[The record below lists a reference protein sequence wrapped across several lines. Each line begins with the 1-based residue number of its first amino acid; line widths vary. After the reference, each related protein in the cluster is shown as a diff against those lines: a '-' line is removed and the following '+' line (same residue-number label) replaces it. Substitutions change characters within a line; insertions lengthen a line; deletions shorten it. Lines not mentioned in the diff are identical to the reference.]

1 MRNSKNKKLLCLL
14 LTAAMLVQ
22 PLVVSAS
29 AEEPVAEQAD
39 LQDDEMSAD
48 LMEMPP
54 ADQTEPVDTESEEP
68 VTDLAGQTDAEAAD
82 LDASESEE
90 TVEDQ
95 TDTEETAVPED
106 AESEEPAADQNGQT
120 DAEEAADPEDAEPEE
135 PAADQNGQTDAEEAA
150 EPDDTEP
157 EEAAEDPTDSE
168 AVLDGTEVPEPA
180 ESEESEPKE
189 AEETPVLHNGEAVIP
204 AGSDASM
211 VKLLL
216 AEALLDSPED
226 FTEEEL
232 LALDWQYYC
241 EGRTKIGTWGNR
253 SWGSIEGFTT
263 ETGKLIKTQYTHP
276 ALADNQD
283 EEYQVRLAGTDAE
296 VTLSKKA
303 VLDSGILLREG
314 TSVSLPWTEEG
325 TVDYGQLKTDI
336 FQAAVAETTPE
347 LTPEDM
353 DITYYA
359 TAKTGSVGDMGK
371 NWAPLGGGK
380 VSGLEYPGIPAGVQ
394 TVRISWPGSSLY
406 APTTVQADVEVLD
419 REQVQ
424 FELQEG
430 PFEVG
435 MVFTEEQGYDYDAT
449 AGAIYDAV
457 IASVSPE
464 VPYETVKVEYNTDL
478 TGLTHISYRPLNE
491 KDATGLVG
499 FRDGTWEIRISCGDT
514 VEYRGNSV
522 TMDVTVLDN
531 RIVSSVAVRDGA
543 SFTYHMDPAV
553 MEQAIFA
560 QAIDWENSELPARE
574 TLDLTDFEILYK
586 AQIDVLDSRFDAGK
600 LSGLL
605 DKIPGL
611 EGIGGSVEEIAGS
624 LNDSTKRWMPVEG
637 GEYLGIPY
645 APMGAGQHQIQIVYK
660 GNADYRPSQAAEG
673 TVTVNKANVKVSV
686 HSDNIYA
693 DQTLPEG
700 FITTDPADQFDFYT
714 IYTGATS
721 NVNLGLYLDLPDK
734 FDNNRFIRIL
744 DPVVEKITGRSFSRM
759 MQDGITV
766 GELRKLF
773 DSTELL
779 ELLDKIGVDTGA
791 FGQILKVVNAMP
803 SVLDGTRIGFGAPN
817 RAGLYSVTVI
827 TDNKNYNTGVGVGAL
842 LVRMRSTGVKLNWN
856 EDLGS
861 KISAADAR
869 NFDFGVTLSC
879 NGDVTV
885 SQDNVHYLYS
895 GFTSKWKVYSS
906 TTTPPTEP
914 GRYVMTVVTLG
925 GNYQALPVTRSFQIT
940 K

>member
-22 PLVVSAS
+22 PVVVSAS

-82 LDASESEE
+82 LDDSESEE

-106 AESEEPAADQNGQT
+106 AGSEEPAADQNGQT

-150 EPDDTEP
+150 DPDDTEP

-168 AVLDGTEVPEPA
+168 AVLDGTEAPEPA

-216 AEALLDSPED
+216 ADALLDSPED

-283 EEYQVRLAGTDAE
+283 EEYQVRLAGTDEE

-314 TSVSLPWTEEG
+314 TSVNLPWTEEG

-347 LTPEDM
+347 LMPEDM

-371 NWAPLGGGK
+371 NWAPLGGGKVSGLEYPAISAGEHPVRFSWSGDGTYAAFQAETTITVNDRAEAPYVRREPVDNVKRTVKEDLSVDYDLLKEAVFDAVIAESEVLTKENVSIEYYATAKSGSVGSLGKGWAPLDGGK

-637 GEYLGIPY
+637 GEYLGFPTH
-645 APMGAGQHQIQIVYK
+645 PWEQG
-660 GNADYRPSQAAEG
+660 S
-673 TVTVNKANVKVSV
+673 
-686 HSDNIYA
+686 
-693 DQTLPEG
+693 
-700 FITTDPADQFDFYT
+700 
-714 IYTGATS
+714 
-721 NVNLGLYLDLPDK
+721 
-734 FDNNRFIRIL
+734 IRY
-744 DPVVEKITGRSFSRM
+744 RSFIKEM
-759 MQDGITV
+759 PTTV
-766 GELRKLF
+766 PPRRQRAQ
-773 DSTELL
+773 S
-779 ELLDKIGVDTGA
+779 
-791 FGQILKVVNAMP
+791 P
-803 SVLDGTRIGFGAPN
+803 SIRQT
-817 RAGLYSVTVI
+817 
-827 TDNKNYNTGVGVGAL
+827 
-842 LVRMRSTGVKLNWN
+842 
-856 EDLGS
+856 
-861 KISAADAR
+861 
-869 NFDFGVTLSC
+869 
-879 NGDVTV
+879 
-885 SQDNVHYLYS
+885 
-895 GFTSKWKVYSS
+895 
-906 TTTPPTEP
+906 
-914 GRYVMTVVTLG
+914 
-925 GNYQALPVTRSFQIT
+925 
-940 K
+940 

>member
-22 PLVVSAS
+22 PVVVSAS

-82 LDASESEE
+82 LDDSESEE

-106 AESEEPAADQNGQT
+106 AGSEEPAADQNGQT

-150 EPDDTEP
+150 DPDDTEP

-168 AVLDGTEVPEPA
+168 AVLDGTEAPEPA

-216 AEALLDSPED
+216 ADALLDSPED

-283 EEYQVRLAGTDAE
+283 EEYQVRLAGTDEE

-314 TSVSLPWTEEG
+314 TSVNLPWTEEG

-371 NWAPLGGGK
+371 NWAPLGGGKVSGLEYPAISAGEHPVRFSWSGDGTYAAFQAETTITVNDRAEAPYVRREPVDNVKRTVKEDLSVDYDLLKEAVFDAVIAESEVLTKENVSIEYYATAKSGSVGSLGKGWAPLDGGK

-637 GEYLGIPY
+637 GEYLGFPTH
-645 APMGAGQHQIQIVYK
+645 PWEQG
-660 GNADYRPSQAAEG
+660 S
-673 TVTVNKANVKVSV
+673 
-686 HSDNIYA
+686 
-693 DQTLPEG
+693 
-700 FITTDPADQFDFYT
+700 
-714 IYTGATS
+714 
-721 NVNLGLYLDLPDK
+721 
-734 FDNNRFIRIL
+734 IRY
-744 DPVVEKITGRSFSRM
+744 RSFIKEM
-759 MQDGITV
+759 PTTV
-766 GELRKLF
+766 PPRRQRAQ
-773 DSTELL
+773 S
-779 ELLDKIGVDTGA
+779 
-791 FGQILKVVNAMP
+791 P
-803 SVLDGTRIGFGAPN
+803 SIRQT
-817 RAGLYSVTVI
+817 
-827 TDNKNYNTGVGVGAL
+827 
-842 LVRMRSTGVKLNWN
+842 
-856 EDLGS
+856 
-861 KISAADAR
+861 
-869 NFDFGVTLSC
+869 
-879 NGDVTV
+879 
-885 SQDNVHYLYS
+885 
-895 GFTSKWKVYSS
+895 
-906 TTTPPTEP
+906 
-914 GRYVMTVVTLG
+914 
-925 GNYQALPVTRSFQIT
+925 
-940 K
+940 

>member
-22 PLVVSAS
+22 PLAVSAS

-82 LDASESEE
+82 LDDSESEE

-106 AESEEPAADQNGQT
+106 AGSEEPAADQNGQT

-150 EPDDTEP
+150 DPDDTEP

-168 AVLDGTEVPEPA
+168 AVLDGTEAPEPA

-283 EEYQVRLAGTDAE
+283 EEYQVRLAGTDEE

-347 LTPEDM
+347 LMPEDM

-371 NWAPLGGGK
+371 NWAPLGGGKVSGLEYPAISAGEHPVRFSWSGDGTYAAFQAETTITVNDRAEAPYVRREPVDNVKRTVKEDLSVDYDLLKEAVFDAVIAESEVLTKENVSIEYYATAKSGSVGSLGKGWAPLDGGK

-637 GEYLGIPY
+637 GEYLGFPTH
-645 APMGAGQHQIQIVYK
+645 PWEQG
-660 GNADYRPSQAAEG
+660 S
-673 TVTVNKANVKVSV
+673 
-686 HSDNIYA
+686 
-693 DQTLPEG
+693 
-700 FITTDPADQFDFYT
+700 
-714 IYTGATS
+714 
-721 NVNLGLYLDLPDK
+721 
-734 FDNNRFIRIL
+734 IRY
-744 DPVVEKITGRSFSRM
+744 RSFIKEM
-759 MQDGITV
+759 PTTV
-766 GELRKLF
+766 PPRRQRAQ
-773 DSTELL
+773 S
-779 ELLDKIGVDTGA
+779 
-791 FGQILKVVNAMP
+791 P
-803 SVLDGTRIGFGAPN
+803 SIRQT
-817 RAGLYSVTVI
+817 
-827 TDNKNYNTGVGVGAL
+827 
-842 LVRMRSTGVKLNWN
+842 
-856 EDLGS
+856 
-861 KISAADAR
+861 
-869 NFDFGVTLSC
+869 
-879 NGDVTV
+879 
-885 SQDNVHYLYS
+885 
-895 GFTSKWKVYSS
+895 
-906 TTTPPTEP
+906 
-914 GRYVMTVVTLG
+914 
-925 GNYQALPVTRSFQIT
+925 
-940 K
+940 

>member
-157 EEAAEDPTDSE
+157 EEAAEDPIDSE

-283 EEYQVRLAGTDAE
+283 GEYQVRLAGTDEE

-303 VLDSGILLREG
+303 VLDSDILLREG
-314 TSVSLPWTEEG
+314 VSVNLPWTEEG

-336 FQAAVAETTPE
+336 FQAAVAGTTPE
-347 LTPEDM
+347 LMPEDM

-371 NWAPLGGGK
+371 NWAPLGGGKVSGLEYPAISAGEHPVRFSWSGDGTYAAFQAETTITVNDRAEAPYVRREPVDDVKRTVKEDLSVDYDLLKEAVFDAVIAESEVLTKENISIEYYATAKSGSVGSLGKGWAPLDGGK

-637 GEYLGIPY
+637 GEYLGFPTH
-645 APMGAGQHQIQIVYK
+645 PWEQG
-660 GNADYRPSQAAEG
+660 S
-673 TVTVNKANVKVSV
+673 
-686 HSDNIYA
+686 
-693 DQTLPEG
+693 
-700 FITTDPADQFDFYT
+700 
-714 IYTGATS
+714 
-721 NVNLGLYLDLPDK
+721 
-734 FDNNRFIRIL
+734 IRY
-744 DPVVEKITGRSFSRM
+744 RSFIKEM
-759 MQDGITV
+759 PTTV
-766 GELRKLF
+766 PPRRQRAQ
-773 DSTELL
+773 S
-779 ELLDKIGVDTGA
+779 
-791 FGQILKVVNAMP
+791 P
-803 SVLDGTRIGFGAPN
+803 SIRQT
-817 RAGLYSVTVI
+817 
-827 TDNKNYNTGVGVGAL
+827 
-842 LVRMRSTGVKLNWN
+842 
-856 EDLGS
+856 
-861 KISAADAR
+861 
-869 NFDFGVTLSC
+869 
-879 NGDVTV
+879 
-885 SQDNVHYLYS
+885 
-895 GFTSKWKVYSS
+895 
-906 TTTPPTEP
+906 
-914 GRYVMTVVTLG
+914 
-925 GNYQALPVTRSFQIT
+925 
-940 K
+940 